1 MAVAFPSLTPT
12 SRSFTAPQWPIT
24 QIDSQSGVKSVRLWG
39 SKPTVAKLDL
49 SFDNI
54 SDDNAALIMTAYNSA
69 KGSLTDLTL
78 PNSIFNGASTNLK
91 SWLDTTGM
99 SAGLKWYFDNGSS
112 PTIESITS
120 GLSSVRVSLVA
131 ELRMQ

>member
-1 MAVAFPSLTPT
+1 MPVSFPSLTPT
-12 SRSFTAPQWPIT
+12 SRSFSAPQWPIT
-24 QIDSQSGVKSVRLWG
+24 RIDSQSGVTSTRLWG
-39 SKPTVAKLDL
+39 SKPRAARLDL

-54 SDDNAALIMTAYNSA
+54 TDDNAALIMSAYNSA

-78 PNSIFNGASTNLK
+78 PNSIFTGASANLK

-99 SAGLKWYFDNGSS
+99 SAGLKWYFDANQS
-112 PTIESITS
+112 PTIESVVS
-120 GLSSVRVSLVA
+120 GRSSVRVTLVA